1 VASDQPKGRGKAG
14 HGAAGRHRRA
24 DGTWRSGRRKPS
36 VRAHGRS
43 GDEAAFD
50 KTIAGA
56 GAAIAR
62 VAAVGA
68 VGGGTAGR
76 VTTDRDETGYDVIVS
91 GSSGGTTVVHL
102 DSSFRAFAFSGERE
116 RATIDAFHDVR
127 AFAAHAA
134 SGERAE
140 LPQGGTTLSSRSLP
154 SCGRNRH
161 AGQADRRSPAER

>member
-1 VASDQPKGRGKAG
+1 MASDQPKGRGKAG

-24 DGTWRSGRRKPS
+24 DGTWRSGRHKPS
-36 VRAHGRS
+36 VSAHGSS

-50 KTIAGA
+50 KTIVGA
-56 GAAIAR
+56 GAAMAR

-127 AFAAHAA
+127 AFAAPVAT
-134 SGERAE
+134 GERAE
-140 LPQGGTTLSSRSLP
+140 SPQGGKTLSSRSLP
-154 SCGRNRH
+154 SRGRNRH
-161 AGQADRRSPAER
+161 TGQADRRSPAER